1 MDFYLLVIGIFVVV
15 SGYLRI
21 FLCYL
26 KFRRIYVKSVNGFDI
41 AKDITTNYDTINVVE
56 KDVLISNFSFRRNVI
71 YLSKRLYCA
80 NDVFSLGL
88 VSFLAGV
95 SISNSTYV
103 RVIKKVFP
111 TIDFF
116 NKSSLLMVILS
127 LLFYSK
133 GDARIGI
140 VLGIIIIFYQYLYLQ
155 IFNSVMQLVLE
166 HKLTKKESIQNIL
179 LKFYSSN
186 ILFFVSS
193 LIFILRFVFIIV
205 N

>member
-15 SGYLRI
+15 IGYLRM
-21 FLCYL
+21 FFCYL
-26 KFRRIYVKSVNGFDI
+26 KFRGIYVKSMNGFDI
-41 AKDITTNYDTINVVE
+41 AKDITTDYDTINVVE
-56 KDVLISNFSFRRNVI
+56 RDVFISNFSFRRSII
-71 YLSKRLYCA
+71 YLSKRLYYA

-88 VSFLAGV
+88 VSFLAGI
-95 SISNSTYV
+95 SISNSTYI
-103 RVIKKVFP
+103 RFIKRVFP

-116 NKSSLLMVILS
+116 NKSPLLMVILS

-140 VLGIIIIFYQYLYLQ
+140 VLGILVIIYQYLYLQ
-155 IFNSVMQLVLE
+155 IFNSGMQLVLE
-166 HKLTKKESIQNIL
+166 HKFIKKESIRNIL